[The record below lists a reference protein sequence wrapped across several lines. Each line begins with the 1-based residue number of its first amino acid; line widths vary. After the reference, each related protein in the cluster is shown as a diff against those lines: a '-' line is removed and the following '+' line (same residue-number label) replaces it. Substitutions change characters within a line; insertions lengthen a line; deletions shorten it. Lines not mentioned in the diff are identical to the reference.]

1 MKAECDYGE
10 HDPRCRKCSKERRA
24 CLWDG
29 VTRTTAKKAKKTK
42 KMKNRAPK
50 EKAEEVFKL
59 RDYSPESEEEIT
71 SMRSATG
78 RSKPFLFRFRIAEF
92 SQVPSIVLPGIRP
105 QLRVRYWISG

>member
-78 RSKPFLFRFRIAEF
+78 RPKPFLFRFRIAEF
-92 SQVPSIVLPGIRP
+92 L
-105 QLRVRYWISG
+105 

>member
-1 MKAECDYGE
+1 M
-10 HDPRCRKCSKERRA
+10 
-24 CLWDG
+24 WDG

-78 RSKPFLFRFRIAEF
+78 RPKPFLFRFRIAEF

>member
-1 MKAECDYGE
+1 MKAARCHYGK
-10 HDPRCRKCSKERRA
+10 HNPRCLKCLKEKRA

-59 RDYSPESEEEIT
+59 RDGSPESEEETT
-71 SMRSATG
+71 SIRSATG
-78 RSKPFLFRFRIAEF
+78 MSKPFLFRFRIAEF
-92 SQVPSIVLPGIRP
+92 S
-105 QLRVRYWISG
+105 